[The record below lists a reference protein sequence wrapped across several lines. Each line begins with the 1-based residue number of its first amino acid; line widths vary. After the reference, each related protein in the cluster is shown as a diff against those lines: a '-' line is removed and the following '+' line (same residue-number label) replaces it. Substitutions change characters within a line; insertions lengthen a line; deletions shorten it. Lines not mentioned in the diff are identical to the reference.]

1 MNKLSAN
8 ILAVS
13 LLIGFTGGAM
23 AATATATANLQ
34 VTATVSAT
42 CTATTTELNF
52 GSYDPSS
59 ASANDN
65 TGAVSVTCTN
75 GTPYTVALNAG
86 SNAGTPGDVTT
97 RRMRSGSS
105 SFLPYQI
112 YTTAGRTT
120 VWGDGAN
127 GSSTQ
132 TNTGSGDAQSFSA
145 YGRIPAGQYVAP
157 GNDYADSVTVTV
169 TY

>member
-1 MNKLSAN
+1 MNKLSAS

-13 LLIGFTGGAM
+13 FLAGFTGAAM
-23 AATATATANLQ
+23 AATASASLT

-42 CTATTTELNF
+42 CTATTTALNF

-97 RRMRSGSS
+97 RRMLSGSS

-132 TNTGSGDAQSFSA
+132 SNTGSGDAQSFSA